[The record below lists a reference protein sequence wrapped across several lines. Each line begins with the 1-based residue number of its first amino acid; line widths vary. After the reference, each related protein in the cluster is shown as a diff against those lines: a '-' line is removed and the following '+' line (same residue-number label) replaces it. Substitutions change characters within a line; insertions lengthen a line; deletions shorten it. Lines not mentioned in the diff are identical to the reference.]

1 MLDLASRG
9 TMDHC
14 NTKLSLNA
22 SRRNVMHPVLKFGI
36 ALLVTLAFFLFWDR
50 AEIASFR
57 ATAYNN
63 SGLAAKAKG
72 DLDRAFTD
80 SAEAIRLDPLNTA
93 AFINR
98 GNTYQ
103 AKRDLDRAIADYNE
117 AIRLRPRS
125 ATAHYNR
132 GNAFSSKGD
141 FESAIADYNQVIRLH
156 PKHAPGFANRGRT
169 FFYAGSFA

>member
-63 SGLAAKAKG
+63 SGLAAKAKR
-72 DLDRAFTD
+72 DLDRAFT
-80 SAEAIRLDPLNTA
+80 
-93 AFINR
+93 
-98 GNTYQ
+98 
-103 AKRDLDRAIADYNE
+103 DYNE

-125 ATAHYNR
+125 APAHYNR